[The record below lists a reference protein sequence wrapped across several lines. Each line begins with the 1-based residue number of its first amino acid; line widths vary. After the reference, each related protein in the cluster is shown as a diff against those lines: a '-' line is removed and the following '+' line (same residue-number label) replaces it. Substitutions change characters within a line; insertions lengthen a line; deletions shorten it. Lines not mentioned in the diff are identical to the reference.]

1 MLLQTVLTTDP
12 GRFDVKSRIFY
23 FGQICDFRLVSLVIL
38 TSSIHRTTM
47 SLRSTKRELTME
59 QIYNGMLPL
68 GLSQRL
74 NEPVMM
80 LEKGEQA
87 KPQLLAEPSPMIVYD
102 KDYGGYLGYG
112 YNVIAKRNYNT
123 VWQ

>member
-1 MLLQTVLTTDP
+1 
-12 GRFDVKSRIFY
+12 
-23 FGQICDFRLVSLVIL
+23 
-38 TSSIHRTTM
+38 
-47 SLRSTKRELTME
+47 ME

-87 KPQLLAEPSPMIVYD
+87 KPQLLAEQSPTIIYD

-112 YNVIAKRNYNT
+112 YNVITKRYYNSLDLSLGAPIL
-123 VWQ
+123 VKNSRG

>member
-1 MLLQTVLTTDP
+1 
-12 GRFDVKSRIFY
+12 
-23 FGQICDFRLVSLVIL
+23 
-38 TSSIHRTTM
+38 
-47 SLRSTKRELTME
+47 ME

-87 KPQLLAEPSPMIVYD
+87 KPQLLAEPSPMLVYD

-112 YNVIAKRNYNT
+112 YNVIAKRYYNSLDLSLGAPILY
-123 VWQ
+123 QSECGLLLP